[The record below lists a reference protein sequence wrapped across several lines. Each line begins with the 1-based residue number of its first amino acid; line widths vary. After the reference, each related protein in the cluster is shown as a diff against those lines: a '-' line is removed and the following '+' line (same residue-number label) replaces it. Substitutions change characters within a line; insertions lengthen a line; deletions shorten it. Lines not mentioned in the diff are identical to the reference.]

1 MLGDRMRSGL
11 LAKTVFAFA
20 PLLAAAPAL
29 AHEFHRLGDIVVEQ
43 PWSRATA
50 AMVGGA
56 FVTLRNNGA
65 VADRLVKVSSPLAE
79 KAEIHETKVE
89 NGVATMRPV
98 DGVEIKPRGGSVQLK
113 PGGLH
118 VMLMGLARPLKEGER
133 VKLTFIF
140 ARAGAIEVEARVEK
154 AGAQA
159 PGDHQH

>member
-1 MLGDRMRSGL
+1 MRSSRFTAAL
-11 LAKTVFAFA
+11 LALA
-20 PLLAAAPAL
+20 PLLAPAPAA
-29 AHEFHRLGDIVVEQ
+29 AHEFHRIGDIVVEQ

-79 KAEIHETKVE
+79 RAEIHETKVE
-89 NGVATMRPV
+89 NGMATMRPV

-118 VMLMGLARPLKEGER
+118 VMLMGLERPLKEGER
-133 VKLTFIF
+133 IKLTFTF
-140 ARAGAIEVEARVEK
+140 ERAGAIEVEARVEK
-154 AGAQA
+154 AGASA
-159 PGDHQH
+159 SGAHEH